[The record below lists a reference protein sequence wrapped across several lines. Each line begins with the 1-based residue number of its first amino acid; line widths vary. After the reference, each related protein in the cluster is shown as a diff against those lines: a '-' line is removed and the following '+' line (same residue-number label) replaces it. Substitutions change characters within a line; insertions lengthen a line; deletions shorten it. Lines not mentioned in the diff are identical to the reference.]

1 MSKDIIYTCGGG
13 GRVRNEKSHHIHV
26 WRKRVSEKIFK
37 TVSKDI

>member
-1 MSKDIIYTCGGG
+1 MSKDIIYIFGGK
-13 GRVRNEKSHHIHV
+13 RVRNEKSHHIHV